1 MVDKKTQKQ
10 TQKQTVKQTV
20 KVVIGD
26 TVRRRPRRRVAKR
39 AAAKPQ
45 VITFIQGSASGAYV
59 PASNTPFTQTT
70 KLPVATGTEVRTKVL
85 EIKGNNPALN
95 TSGIISQDILPRLEQ
110 NSMSSNEDI
119 ESVVRGVAKQKDR
132 ARREKD
138 EELIPLGRLGS
149 VNVNMLDRNI
159 PYIDDVKKAQL
170 KEKEQAFTK
179 ARQERIKQ
187 QTFNEMVRRVNT
199 NPNAEFFITR
209 LK

>member
-26 TVRRRPRRRVAKR
+26 AVRRRPRRRVAKR

-59 PASNTPFTQTT
+59 PGSNTPFTQTT

-149 VNVNMLDRNI
+149 VNINMLDRNI

-170 KEKEQAFTK
+170 KEKEQAFMK

-209 LK
+209 PK